1 MIHITLS
8 GDIFLKSRRTQPR
21 MIKRVIANLTEAL
34 HSVGYDG
41 PVERLGSHRFAIS
54 PHQHVD
60 AVVDAATRVFG
71 TASIDTVEEVPA
83 EDLDTLAAGI
93 AARSADRV
101 RGKTFGVRVKRRG
114 RHEWRS
120 YDLASRTGTLLVEA
134 GGTVYLDDPE
144 EWVNVTVLDDRA
156 FLVAQHRK
164 GAGGLPIGSQGPVLS
179 LVSGGFDSIVA
190 AWMMM
195 SRGCPVEYVH

>member
-21 MIKRVIANLTEAL
+21 MIKRVVANLTEAL

-41 PVERLGSHRFAIS
+41 PFERLGSHRFAIS
-54 PHQHVD
+54 PDQHVD

-101 RGKTFGVRVKRRG
+101 R
-114 RHEWRS
+114 
-120 YDLASRTGTLLVEA
+120 
-134 GGTVYLDDPE
+134 
-144 EWVNVTVLDDRA
+144 
-156 FLVAQHRK
+156 
-164 GAGGLPIGSQGPVLS
+164 
-179 LVSGGFDSIVA
+179 
-190 AWMMM
+190 
-195 SRGCPVEYVH
+195 